1 MSKPNTPQASPPRA
15 LRWAVA
21 GSVVVM
27 IAAGGLFYYASKM
40 AAAKRQHNHD
50 EVVVNINAHSCD
62 PNELTVPAGRASFRI
77 VNRSERAVE
86 WEILDGVLV
95 IEEREN
101 IAPGLSQVINANL
114 QPGDYAI
121 TCGLLSN
128 PRGVLHVTPTA
139 ASDAAAKAKPSMVAF
154 VGPLSEFRVYLATQ
168 GSALIKAV
176 TALNQAIASGDLAQA
191 QALYLPA
198 RAAYQRL
205 APAAQRLAELDNSIN
220 ARADYFEKREQ
231 DPAFVGFHRVE
242 YALFQQRQPRRLE
255 PGRRAPAGRRHPR
268 SNSKLLAQSL
278 PPEQIGEHRG
288 AQPQH
293 PWPTCAPPAVKE
305 ERYSHADLNGF
316 ASNLETAHKVVE
328 LLRPMLSKS
337 APELLPKIDAA
348 LSDFDSVLNSF
359 KVRTAT
365 PLTTRSVA
373 HNANRS
379 PTRPRHSP
387 TLWMASIPPS
397 ASPACKQ
404 KTNTDERIAKPRCAT
419 SPPADGHGCR
429 RRRPGR
435 IGPELLGD
443 GCSPAQVTEAPS
455 SDKTEDRHDFHGV
468 HQTGIVTPRPAS
480 GMLVSFDVL
489 ASDRQDR

>member
-1 MSKPNTPQASPPRA
+1 MSKPNIPQASPPRA

-50 EVVVNINAHSCD
+50 EVVVNINAHSCE

-77 VNRSERAVE
+77 VNRSDRAVE

-154 VGPLSEFRVYLATQ
+154 VGPLSEFRVYLASQ
-168 GSALIKAV
+168 SSALIKAV
-176 TALNQAIASGDLAQA
+176 TALNQAISSGDLSQA

-231 DPAFVGFHRVE
+231 DPAFVGFHRLE
-242 YALFQQRQPRRLE
+242 YALFQQRSLDSLTPVAARLL
-255 PGRRAPAGRRHPR
+255 ADVTTL
-268 SNSKLLAQSL
+268 KQQLLAQSL
-278 PPEQIGEHRG
+278 PPEQLVNIVVRNLNTLADVRAASGE
-288 AQPQH
+288 
-293 PWPTCAPPAVKE
+293 E
-305 ERYSHADLNGF
+305 ERYSHGDLNGF
-316 ASNLETAHKVVE
+316 AGNLQTAHKVVE
-328 LLRPMLSKS
+328 LLRPMLTKS
-337 APELLPKIDAA
+337 APELLPKIDTA
-348 LSDFDSVLNSF
+348 LSDFDTLLNSF
-359 KVRTAT
+359 KVKDGYAT
-365 PLTTRSVA
+365 YDTVSGEQRKQIADKAKALA
-373 HNANRS
+373 DA
-379 PTRPRHSP
+379 
-387 TLWMASIPPS
+387 LDGMD
-397 ASPACKQ
+397 PA
-404 KTNTDERIAKPRCAT
+404 
-419 SPPADGHGCR
+419 
-429 RRRPGR
+429 
-435 IGPELLGD
+435 LGL
-443 GCSPAQVTEAPS
+443 
-455 SDKTEDRHDFHGV
+455 
-468 HQTGIVTPRPAS
+468 S
-480 GMLVSFDVL
+480 GL
-489 ASDRQDR
+489 

>member
-50 EVVVNINAHSCD
+50 EVVVNIHPGSCE
-62 PNELTVPAGRASFRI
+62 PNELSVPAGRASFRI
-77 VNRSERAVE
+77 VNRSDRAVE

-168 GSALIKAV
+168 GSALIRTV
-176 TALNQAIASGDLAQA
+176 TALNQAITSGDLAQA
-191 QALYLPA
+191 QAAYLPA

-231 DPAFVGFHRVE
+231 DPAFVGFHRIE
-242 YALFQQRQPRRLE
+242 YALFQQRNLDGLSPIAERLL
-255 PGRRAPAGRRHPR
+255 GDVTTL
-268 SNSKLLAQSL
+268 KQQLLAQSL
-278 PPEQIGEHRG
+278 PPEQLVEILVRNLNTLADVRAASGE
-288 AQPQH
+288 
-293 PWPTCAPPAVKE
+293 E
-305 ERYSHADLNGF
+305 ERYSHGDLNGF
-316 ASNLETAHKVVE
+316 AANLETAHKVVE
-328 LLRPMLSKS
+328 LLRPLLTKS
-337 APELLPKIDAA
+337 AADLLPKIDSA
-348 LSDFDSVLNSF
+348 LTDFDNTLNGF
-359 KVRTAT
+359 KVKDGYASYDTVSGEQRKQIADK
-365 PLTTRSVA
+365 A
-373 HNANRS
+373 K
-379 PTRPRHSP
+379 
-387 TLWMASIPPS
+387 TLADALDGID
-397 ASPACKQ
+397 PA
-404 KTNTDERIAKPRCAT
+404 
-419 SPPADGHGCR
+419 
-429 RRRPGR
+429 
-435 IGPELLGD
+435 LGL
-443 GCSPAQVTEAPS
+443 
-455 SDKTEDRHDFHGV
+455 
-468 HQTGIVTPRPAS
+468 S
-480 GMLVSFDVL
+480 GL
-489 ASDRQDR
+489 

>member
-1 MSKPNTPQASPPRA
+1 MSKPNIPQASPPRA

-77 VNRSERAVE
+77 VNRSDRAVE

-154 VGPLSEFRVYLATQ
+154 VGPLSEFRVYLASQ
-168 GSALIKAV
+168 SSALIKAV
-176 TALNQAIASGDLAQA
+176 TALNQAISSGDLSQA

-231 DPAFVGFHRVE
+231 DPAFVGFHRLE
-242 YALFQQRQPRRLE
+242 YALFQQRSLDSLTPVAARLL
-255 PGRRAPAGRRHPR
+255 ADVTTL
-268 SNSKLLAQSL
+268 KQQLLAQSL
-278 PPEQIGEHRG
+278 PPEQLVNIVVRNLNTLADVRAASGE
-288 AQPQH
+288 
-293 PWPTCAPPAVKE
+293 E
-305 ERYSHADLNGF
+305 ERYSHGDLNGF
-316 ASNLETAHKVVE
+316 AGNLQTAHKVVE
-328 LLRPMLSKS
+328 LLRPMLTKS
-337 APELLPKIDAA
+337 APELLPKIDTA
-348 LSDFDSVLNSF
+348 LSDFDTLLNSF
-359 KVRTAT
+359 KVKDGYAT
-365 PLTTRSVA
+365 YDTVSGEQRKQIADKAKALA
-373 HNANRS
+373 DA
-379 PTRPRHSP
+379 
-387 TLWMASIPPS
+387 LDGID
-397 ASPACKQ
+397 PA
-404 KTNTDERIAKPRCAT
+404 
-419 SPPADGHGCR
+419 
-429 RRRPGR
+429 
-435 IGPELLGD
+435 LGL
-443 GCSPAQVTEAPS
+443 
-455 SDKTEDRHDFHGV
+455 
-468 HQTGIVTPRPAS
+468 S
-480 GMLVSFDVL
+480 GL
-489 ASDRQDR
+489 

>member
-77 VNRSERAVE
+77 VNRSDRAVE

-176 TALNQAIASGDLAQA
+176 TALNQAIAGGDLAQA
-191 QALYLPA
+191 QTLYLPA

-231 DPAFVGFHRVE
+231 DPAFVGFHRIE
-242 YALFQQRQPRRLE
+242 YALFQQRSLDGLNTVAERLL
-255 PGRRAPAGRRHPR
+255 ADVTTL
-268 SNSKLLAQSL
+268 KQQLLAQSL
-278 PPEQIGEHRG
+278 PPEQLVSIVVRNLNTLADVRAASGE
-288 AQPQH
+288 
-293 PWPTCAPPAVKE
+293 E
-305 ERYSHADLNGF
+305 ERYSHGDLNGF

-328 LLRPMLSKS
+328 LLRPMLTRS
-337 APELLPKIDAA
+337 APDLLPKIDAA
-348 LSDFDSVLNSF
+348 LSDFDSVLNNF
-359 KVRTAT
+359 KVKDGYAT
-365 PLTTRSVA
+365 YDTVSGAQRKQIADKAQALA
-373 HNANRS
+373 DA
-379 PTRPRHSP
+379 
-387 TLWMASIPPS
+387 LDGID
-397 ASPACKQ
+397 PA
-404 KTNTDERIAKPRCAT
+404 
-419 SPPADGHGCR
+419 
-429 RRRPGR
+429 
-435 IGPELLGD
+435 LGL
-443 GCSPAQVTEAPS
+443 
-455 SDKTEDRHDFHGV
+455 
-468 HQTGIVTPRPAS
+468 S
-480 GMLVSFDVL
+480 GL
-489 ASDRQDR
+489 